1 MLQEQALLERA
12 RMVLGLGDMG
22 EYKGIENGESRI
34 RYAYYRRM
42 FQYHPDRNGDDPHA
56 HRKAALVNE
65 AFEFLMGKRHDALL
79 LKEDLL
85 VSTVTNSV
93 VTELKGV
100 LSYDEWHLQQFYNTM
115 EKSIWAY

>member
-12 RMVLGLGDMG
+12 RMVLGVGDVN
-22 EYKGIENGESRI
+22 EQNGIENGENRL

-42 FQYHPDRNGDDPHA
+42 FQYHPDRNGGDPHA
-56 HRKAALVNE
+56 HRKAALINE
-65 AFEFLMGKRHDALL
+65 AFEFLAGKRHSGLL

-85 VSTVTNSV
+85 VSMMTNSV
-93 VTELKGV
+93 VTELEGV
-100 LSYDEWHLQQFYNTM
+100 LSYDEWHLQRFYNTE